1 MEYERDDELELGEE
15 SLSDELKKLRE
26 KLKVSQAE
34 RQEYLETS
42 QRLRA
47 DYVNLKRHSE
57 AERDKLARFA
67 SEGLIKEL
75 VGLSDHFAQA
85 TADKAAWE
93 SLPAEWRQGIGQ
105 IANEL
110 AKILKH
116 QGVETID
123 PEGEEFDPA
132 MHQAVGM
139 IDTDQE
145 QEDNKVLLVMQRGY
159 KLHDKVIRPASVK
172 VGRKI

>member
-15 SLSDELKKLRE
+15 GLSDELKKLRE

-47 DYVNLKRHSE
+47 DYVNLKRHGE
-57 AERDKLARFA
+57 AERDKLAKFA

-75 VGLSDHFAQA
+75 VGLADHFAQA
-85 TADKAAWE
+85 TADSTAWE
-93 SLPAEWRQGIGQ
+93 SLPAEWRQGMEQ
-105 IANEL
+105 IASEL
-110 AKILKH
+110 AKILKR
-116 QGVETID
+116 QGVETIN
-123 PEGEEFDPA
+123 PEGEEFDPV

-139 IDTDQE
+139 IDTE
-145 QEDNKVLLVMQRGY
+145 KEKEDNKVLLVMQRGY